1 MSRSIRARAIAVCAG
16 LLVVITLGCS
26 RSIPVEPQS
35 VTLHNAAGT
44 PQLAAAVHRPLSDF
58 LSAQGSTNGF
68 IPPLPDFIAWTNNN
82 PQTMFVSV
90 DYAGLVASYLTSHGG
105 PSLGTQMSGSVLERP
120 LADGRAEVSVILH
133 TDRALTWTIALPST
147 DLAGDPL
154 LYGYRGTDLV
164 ANPLLTPALS
174 SSDLQVVF
182 KNTAPGAALPDL
194 VTAFILGEAEPG
206 QELVMLAFRSR
217 GSGPLRA
224 AFGVADGT
232 PGRCTVVNTGL
243 FRTPFKGA
251 VADAFPAE
259 HVQLQ
264 VAGGGGGKGSLSG
277 D

>member
-1 MSRSIRARAIAVCAG
+1 MFRTNRARALAVCAG

-26 RSIPVEPQS
+26 RSTPVGPQG
-35 VTLHNAAGT
+35 VTLNNATTT
-44 PQLAAAVHRPLSDF
+44 PQLAAAVQRPLSDF
-58 LSAQGSTNGF
+58 LSTQGTTNGF
-68 IPPLPDFIAWTNNN
+68 IPPLPDFIAWTNND

-90 DYAGLVASYLTSHGG
+90 DYAGVVASYLNSHGG
-105 PSLGTQMSGSVLERP
+105 PSLGTTMSGSVTERP
-120 LADGRAEVSVILH
+120 LADGRAEVSVLLH
-133 TDRALTWTIALPST
+133 TDRALTWTIALPPT
-147 DLAGDPL
+147 DLATDPL
-154 LYGYRGTDLV
+154 LYGYRGTDLL
-164 ANPLLTPALS
+164 ADPSLTPALS

-243 FRTPFKGA
+243 FQTPFKGA

-264 VAGGGGGKGSLSG
+264 AVGGGGKSGLSG
-277 D
+277 E

>member
-1 MSRSIRARAIAVCAG
+1 MFRSSFARALVAFAG
-16 LLVVITLGCS
+16 LLLVITLGCG
-26 RSIPVEPQS
+26 RTTPVGPQS
-35 VTLHNAAGT
+35 VTLHNAAVT
-44 PQLAAAVHRPLSDF
+44 PQVAAAVQRPLADF

-90 DYAGLVASYLTSHGG
+90 DYAGVVASYLNSNGG
-105 PSLGTQMSGSVLERP
+105 PSLGTAMSGSVTERP

-133 TDRALTWTIALPST
+133 TDRALTWTIALPPT
-147 DLAGDPL
+147 DLATDPL
-154 LYGYRGTDLV
+154 LYGYRGTDLL
-164 ANPLLTPALS
+164 ADPSLTPALS

-194 VTAFILGEAEPG
+194 VDAFILGNAAPG
-206 QELVMLAFRSR
+206 QELGMLSFRSR

-243 FRTPFKGA
+243 FQTPFKGA

-264 VAGGGGGKGSLSG
+264 VVGGGGKSGLSG